1 MSIFQNLRSFL
12 FDFSASDKEHQELEQ
27 VLRAAL
33 NEAKTDAEIETSI
46 RRQFNHGDKQQ
57 AQMRWAMMG
66 KLLAEYRHG
75 NEFGT
80 ETRVLIERFLAD
92 LPRRYAH
99 K

>member
-1 MSIFQNLRSFL
+1 
-12 FDFSASDKEHQELEQ
+12 
-27 VLRAAL
+27 
-33 NEAKTDAEIETSI
+33 
-46 RRQFNHGDKQQ
+46 
-57 AQMRWAMMG
+57 MRWAMMG